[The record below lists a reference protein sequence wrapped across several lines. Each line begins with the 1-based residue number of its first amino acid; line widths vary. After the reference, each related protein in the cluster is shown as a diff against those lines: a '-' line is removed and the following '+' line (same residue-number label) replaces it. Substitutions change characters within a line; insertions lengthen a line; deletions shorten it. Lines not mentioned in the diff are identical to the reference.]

1 MNALSEALEV
11 ALPSVVALWRKWRKK
26 PVPVAPRCILV
37 VEDHPTNAKL
47 LGLQLDALGYQHKT
61 AGSAESALDMAREE
75 KPEFYAAF
83 IDLNLPGHDGYWLA
97 EQLTTDSAHHRDG
110 PDGFSCHA
118 RERNPRRD
126 EADQLRLDPARSQ
139 RRPMNPCNDCLNTAG

>member
-1 MNALSEALEV
+1 MSEAGDVLEV
-11 ALPSVVALWRKWRKK
+11 ALPTIVALWRWMTRRKA
-26 PVPVAPRCILV
+26 VPAAPRCILV

-61 AGSAESALDMAREE
+61 CGSAESALDMAHEQ

-97 EQLTTDSAHHRDG
+97 EQMATDSPSTKLIIATAEKDFHIEAGSEIRVVTKPINTD
-110 PDGFSCHA
+110 SI
-118 RERNPRRD
+118 RRV
-126 EADQLRLDPARSQ
+126 
-139 RRPMNPCNDCLNTAG
+139 LNGGK

>member
-37 VEDHPTNAKL
+37 VKDHPTNAKL

-97 EQLTTDSAHHRDG
+97 EQLATESPSTRLIIATAQTDFHVTQGSEIRVVTKPINSD
-110 PDGFSCHA
+110 SI
-118 RERNPRRD
+118 RRV
-126 EADQLRLDPARSQ
+126 
-139 RRPMNPCNDCLNTAG
+139 LNGR